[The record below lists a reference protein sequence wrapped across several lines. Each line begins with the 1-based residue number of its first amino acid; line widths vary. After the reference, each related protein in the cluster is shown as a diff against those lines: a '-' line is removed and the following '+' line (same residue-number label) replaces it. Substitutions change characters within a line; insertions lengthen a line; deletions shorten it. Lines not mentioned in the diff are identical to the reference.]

1 MKTDIKNVTKKFRDR
16 VVVDDLSFSL
26 RSGQIVGLLGPNGAG
41 KTTTLRMIL
50 DILKPDFGSILFENQ
65 EINREIRNR
74 IGYLPEERGLY
85 QKYSVMDVVIYF
97 GRLKNLSR
105 RKSHVETVR
114 LLDSFQ
120 MIDYLEEPIGH
131 LSKGLQQKLQFL
143 VSLIH
148 DPDILILDE
157 PMWGLDPLNQEMI
170 SQRLR
175 DLKKQ
180 GKSILLSTHQ
190 LADAE
195 SLCDTFVLIN
205 NGRLVL
211 KGTLEQIRKN
221 FYENMIVVE
230 TVGDPGVLKDIPN
243 IKHIEINGNL
253 AHLYTES
260 GEASRAIMREIIKKT
275 DIVRMETHK
284 PSLHDIFMK
293 SVKSEDK

>member
-1 MKTDIKNVTKKFRDR
+1 
-16 VVVDDLSFSL
+16 
-26 RSGQIVGLLGPNGAG
+26 
-41 KTTTLRMIL
+41 
-50 DILKPDFGSILFENQ
+50 
-65 EINREIRNR
+65 
-74 IGYLPEERGLY
+74 
-85 QKYSVMDVVIYF
+85 
-97 GRLKNLSR
+97 
-105 RKSHVETVR
+105 
-114 LLDSFQ
+114 